1 MKRSALQV
9 PYFWRAHWSGATVL
23 AKVWQ
28 TGARRQSVMA
38 SLVSVVALVLLQAAA
53 TPTPIKLAIFDFEL
67 EDTSAG
73 TASTVAADTTHL
85 KGVTN
90 DVRQVLEQS
99 GHYVPI
105 DGSTADADAA
115 RAHNLRDCNDCA
127 AAIARQLGA
136 DQSFVGV
143 VRRVSRT
150 EYVVSFQIRDARTGT
165 VISDGD
171 SGLRMGA
178 DYSWSRG
185 AVRLIKD
192 RLLDRPDR
200 Q

>member
-1 MKRSALQV
+1 MNRSALQL
-9 PYFWRAHWSGATVL
+9 PYFWC
-23 AKVWQ
+23 
-28 TGARRQSVMA
+28 A
-38 SLVSVVALVLLQAAA
+38 SLLSAVALIVLQAAA

-73 TASTVAADTTHL
+73 AASTAGADTMQL

-90 DVRQVLEQS
+90 DVRQLLEQS

-115 RAHNLRDCNDCA
+115 RAHILRDCNDCA

-150 EYVVSFQIRDARTGT
+150 EYVISCQIRDARTGT

-192 RLLDRPDR
+192 RLLERPDR

>member
-1 MKRSALQV
+1 MKRIALQLL
-9 PYFWRAHWSGATVL
+9 YFWRAHWSSALVL
-23 AKVWQ
+23 AKVRQ
-28 TGARRQSVMA
+28 AGTRRQSVMA
-38 SLVSVVALVLLQAAA
+38 SLVSALALVLLQAAA

-73 TASTVAADTTHL
+73 TASTVAADTMQL

-90 DVRQVLEQS
+90 DVRALLEQS

-105 DGSTADADAA
+105 DGSRADADAA